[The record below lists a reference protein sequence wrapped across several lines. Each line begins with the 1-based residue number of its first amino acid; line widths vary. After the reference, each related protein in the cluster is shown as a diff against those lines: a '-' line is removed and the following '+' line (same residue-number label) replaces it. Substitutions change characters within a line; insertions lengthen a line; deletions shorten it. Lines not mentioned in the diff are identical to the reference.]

1 MLYTTPIFFLSVPDA
16 YQYPASEN
24 FSGRLIRGD
33 AYQLEGWVPG
43 SGTLIQGTYYCHLLP
58 IRGDAYQVE
67 ARAPGSGTLNS
78 RGRLPGPELA
88 GWVRDAKLR
97 DA

>member
-1 MLYTTPIFFLSVPDA
+1 M
-16 YQYPASEN
+16 
-24 FSGRLIRGD
+24 
-33 AYQLEGWVPG
+33 PG
-43 SGTLIQGTYYCHLLP
+43 SGTLIQGTYYCQVLP

-67 ARAPGSGTLNS
+67 ARAPGSGTLIS

-97 DA
+97 DALKKNGCTYVSDLKSMEA

>member
-1 MLYTTPIFFLSVPDA
+1 MRFFLSVPDA
-16 YQYPASEN
+16 YQYPASEI

-43 SGTLIQGTYYCHLLP
+43 SGTLNSRGRLP
-58 IRGDAYQVE
+58 GLGLIRGDAYQVE